1 MIIVWMFYEQF
12 VNIWTCLFLGIF
24 RIYQGYNQGTYR
36 YYSRSETFIRER
48 KLLVASVFRKLISR
62 EFGENI
68 YYKYFYV
75 CQRSLQ
81 EKFFDSDE
89 IYQDIYRRVE
99 RRDKGDIKNMQTR
112 LNESLVIAVRI
123 IKTYIIFVVYVLAAV
138 LYLVTL
144 GLHPIVTAAGIILI
158 SLILL
163 QKTYEYI
170 INKYCYIDAQIV
182 LIYKNVL
189 DKLLLPEKKETR

>member
-1 MIIVWMFYEQF
+1 M
-12 VNIWTCLFLGIF
+12 
-24 RIYQGYNQGTYR
+24 
-36 YYSRSETFIRER
+36 
-48 KLLVASVFRKLISR
+48 ASIFRKLISR

-81 EKFFDSDE
+81 DKVFDSDE

-99 RRDKGDIKNMQTR
+99 RKDKGDIKKMQKR

-123 IKTYIIFVVYVLAAV
+123 IKTYVIFVVYVLAAV
-138 LYLVTL
+138 LYLVTI
-144 GLHPIVTAAGIILI
+144 GLSPLATVVGILLI
-158 SLILL
+158 SFVLL

-189 DKLLLPEKKETR
+189 DKLMVSEQNETH

>member
-1 MIIVWMFYEQF
+1 M
-12 VNIWTCLFLGIF
+12 G
-24 RIYQGYNQGTYR
+24 
-36 YYSRSETFIRER
+36 
-48 KLLVASVFRKLISR
+48 SVFRKLISR

-75 CQRSLQ
+75 CQKSLQ
-81 EKFFDSDE
+81 DKIFDSKE

-99 RRDKGDIKNMQTR
+99 RRDKGDIRLMQTR
-112 LNESLVIAVRI
+112 LNDSLVTAVRI
-123 IKTYIIFVVYVLAAV
+123 IKTYTIFVIYVLAAV
-138 LYLVTL
+138 FYLITL
-144 GLHPIVTAAGIILI
+144 GMNPLVTAAGIVLI

-163 QKTYEYI
+163 LKTYEYI

-189 DKLLLPEKKETR
+189 DKLLVSEQKENQ

>member
-1 MIIVWMFYEQF
+1 M
-12 VNIWTCLFLGIF
+12 
-24 RIYQGYNQGTYR
+24 
-36 YYSRSETFIRER
+36 
-48 KLLVASVFRKLISR
+48 ASVFRKLISR

-81 EKFFDSDE
+81 DKVFDSDE

-99 RRDKGDIKNMQTR
+99 RKDKGDIKKMQKR

-123 IKTYIIFVVYVLAAV
+123 IKTYVIFVVYVLAAV

-144 GLHPIVTAAGIILI
+144 GLNPLVTAVGVLLI
-158 SLILL
+158 SFVLL

-189 DKLLLPEKKETR
+189 DKLVPSEQKET

>member
-1 MIIVWMFYEQF
+1 M
-12 VNIWTCLFLGIF
+12 
-24 RIYQGYNQGTYR
+24 
-36 YYSRSETFIRER
+36 
-48 KLLVASVFRKLISR
+48 ASVFRKLISR

-81 EKFFDSDE
+81 DKVFDSDE

-99 RRDKGDIKNMQTR
+99 RKDKGDIKKMQKR
-112 LNESLVIAVRI
+112 LNESLIIAVRI
-123 IKTYIIFVVYVLAAV
+123 IKTYVIFVVYVLAAV

-144 GLHPIVTAAGIILI
+144 GLSPLVTAVGILLI
-158 SLILL
+158 SFVLL

-189 DKLLLPEKKETR
+189 DKLVPSEQKEI

>member
-1 MIIVWMFYEQF
+1 M
-12 VNIWTCLFLGIF
+12 G
-24 RIYQGYNQGTYR
+24 
-36 YYSRSETFIRER
+36 
-48 KLLVASVFRKLISR
+48 SVFRKLISR

-75 CQRSLQ
+75 CQKSLQ
-81 EKFFDSDE
+81 DKVFDSKE

-99 RRDKGDIKNMQTR
+99 RRDKGDIRLMQTR
-112 LNESLVIAVRI
+112 LNDSLVTAVRI
-123 IKTYIIFVVYVLAAV
+123 IKTYTIFVIYVLAAV
-138 LYLVTL
+138 FYLITL
-144 GLHPIVTAAGIILI
+144 GMNPLVTAAGIVLI

-163 QKTYEYI
+163 LKTYEYI

-189 DKLLLPEKKETR
+189 DKLLVSEQKENR

>member
-1 MIIVWMFYEQF
+1 M
-12 VNIWTCLFLGIF
+12 
-24 RIYQGYNQGTYR
+24 
-36 YYSRSETFIRER
+36 
-48 KLLVASVFRKLISR
+48 ASVFRKLISR

-81 EKFFDSDE
+81 DKVFDSDE

-99 RRDKGDIKNMQTR
+99 RKDKGDIKKMQKR

-123 IKTYIIFVVYVLAAV
+123 IKTYVIFVVYVLAAV

-144 GLHPIVTAAGIILI
+144 RLSPLATAVGILLI
-158 SLILL
+158 SFVLL

-189 DKLLLPEKKETR
+189 DKLVPSEQKET

>member
-1 MIIVWMFYEQF
+1 MAS
-12 VNIWTCLFLGIF
+12 IF
-24 RIYQGYNQGTYR
+24 H
-36 YYSRSETFIRER
+36 
-48 KLLVASVFRKLISR
+48 KLISR

-81 EKFFDSDE
+81 EKFFDSEE
-89 IYQDIYRRVE
+89 IYQDIYKRVE
-99 RRDKGDIKNMQTR
+99 RRDKGDIKKMQKR

-123 IKTYIIFVVYVLAAV
+123 IKTYIIFVIYVLAAV
-138 LYLVTL
+138 LYLVTMGMNL
-144 GLHPIVTAAGIILI
+144 LVTAAGIILI
-158 SLILL
+158 SLVLL

-189 DKLLLPEKKETR
+189 DKMLLPEQKEPR

>member
-1 MIIVWMFYEQF
+1 LKF
-12 VNIWTCLFLGIF
+12 
-24 RIYQGYNQGTYR
+24 YQG
-36 YYSRSETFIRER
+36 EELF
-48 KLLVASVFRKLISR
+48 VASIFRKLISK

-99 RRDKGDIKNMQTR
+99 RKDKGDLKKMQKR
-112 LNESLVIAVRI
+112 LNESLITAVRI

-138 LYLVTL
+138 FYLVTL
-144 GLHPIVTAAGIILI
+144 GLHPLVTAAGILLI

-189 DKLLLPEKKETR
+189 DKLLLQEQKESR